1 MATPRTR
8 TEIRLPEELYEKL
21 VEAANASARS
31 LNAEM
36 VVRIE
41 SSFRN
46 GVDLSQQ
53 DGGSGKVYLREF
65 QRDLFEQVRR
75 IVRLEALMGAPKLT
89 KEQKEEMAML
99 KRQLEKKD

>member
-1 MATPRTR
+1 MPEYVRTQ
-8 TEIRLPEELYEKL
+8 IRLPADLYEK
-21 VEAANASARS
+21 VVKGAEDSARS

-41 SSFRN
+41 SSFRS

-89 KEQKEEMAML
+89 KEQKEEMAAL